1 MARKVAQRSAERLP
15 KHILKI
21 ISVIG
26 THPEWEDRHARGLSE
41 HIGVGSSRSN
51 GEDDLVFKVYT
62 VQFNFR
68 GHLINRGDQL
78 TWHGQ
83 SGGTGQ
89 LGLAPGRCSPSPCP
103 QPFS

>member
-26 THPEWEDRHARGLSE
+26 THPEWEDRHARGFSE
-41 HIGVGSSRSN
+41 QIGVGSSRSN

-89 LGLAPGRCSPSPCP
+89 LGLAPGRCSPSPCL